1 LRENNSSQT
10 KVPTRR
16 KSVLPDISKI
26 GGARKGLLPA
36 FLEPSLASLC
46 DTPPTGPK
54 WVHEIKYDGY
64 RMQARIAG
72 QDIRLL
78 TRKKLDWTKRF
89 RSIAVALEELR
100 IASALLDGEIVV
112 EDANGISSFND
123 LQSDLKAGRQDRF
136 RYHVFDML
144 YCDAFD
150 LTQATLID
158 RKALLQGLLKSLPAA
173 SPIRFSEHLEED
185 GRTMFEHARKLGL
198 EGIVSKRKDL
208 PYRPGRGEHWLKSKC
223 VQRQEFVILGYVRSA
238 AVSGSVGAVLLGYQ
252 NKGKL
257 IYAGRVGTGWSAEQ
271 ARSLRAD
278 ILRRLPP
285 PNRLSAKHY
294 RQEPTKAFGGLSLGS
309 CARSNTVAGLTT
321 ACFVRPHSRGS
332 GRTSLRRKSFSRRGR
347 SHAGHVEKR
356 VTSYRHR
363 RNRAT
368 S

>member
-1 LRENNSSQT
+1 LRENNRAQT
-10 KVPTRR
+10 NVPTRR
-16 KSVLPDISKI
+16 KSVLPDISKA
-26 GGARKGLLPA
+26 GGVRKGLLPA

-46 DTPPTGPK
+46 DTPLAGPK

-64 RMQARIAG
+64 RMQARIDG

-158 RKALLQGLLKSLPAA
+158 RKALLQGLLKSLPTA
-173 SPIRFSEHLEED
+173 SPIRFSEHLEEG

-208 PYRPGRGEHWLKSKC
+208 PYRPGRG
-223 VQRQEFVILGYVRSA
+223 
-238 AVSGSVGAVLLGYQ
+238 GSVGSVLLGYQ
-252 NKGKL
+252 DKGKL
-257 IYAGRVGTGWSAEQ
+257 IYAGRVGTGWSADQ

-278 ILRRLPP
+278 IEKIASTK
-285 PNRLSAKHY
+285 PN
-294 RQEPTKAFGGLSLGS
+294 
-309 CARSNTVAGLTT
+309 V
-321 ACFVRPHSRGS
+321 
-332 GRTSLRRKSFSRRGR
+332 
-347 SHAGHVEKR
+347 
-356 VTSYRHR
+356 
-363 RNRAT
+363 RAT
-368 S
+368 AKGSADARMPMTAMATLNMSPPLHLCVSTSQEGHFMPSRDQLNART